1 NESADLTR
9 YLVMS
14 PGNTWQPHGKLM
26 LPKKDAV
33 ELGMAARPGE
43 EPGLT
48 PEQMEQERIM
58 SRSKAIAA
66 RAARGHKRSRRR
78 GAFSQPI

>member
-1 NESADLTR
+1 
-9 YLVMS
+9 
-14 PGNTWQPHGKLM
+14 M